1 MQQYIVKRLLLAVP
15 TIFGA
20 ITLVFF
26 AMHFAPGDPIAL
38 FVPSDR
44 SGQVKDEVVQEM
56 RKRYGFDKPVHEQYL
71 TYLGNMARLNFGR
84 SMRQDTVIT
93 EDLRSR
99 VVNTVQLGFAALII
113 STVGGIAL
121 GTISAV
127 KRGTW
132 LDNTVM
138 VTALLGI
145 SLPAFWFALILM
157 LVFGLHLRWLPPSG
171 YGGPIYTAEGYKFAI
186 MPVVTLGIAGIGGI
200 ARYTRSSLLEVIN
213 RDYVRTA
220 RAKGL
225 KETIVIFRHA
235 LRNGILPVITL
246 LGLSF
251 GDLLSGAVIIETV
264 FGWPGLG
271 RYLVSGINGRDFPVV
286 QASVLVI
293 AIGFVVGNLITDL
306 LLVSADPRIRF
317 NS

>member
-1 MQQYIVKRLLLAVP
+1 MQKYLIRRLLLAIP

-20 ITLVFF
+20 LTLVFF
-26 AMHFAPGDPIAL
+26 AMHLAPGDPIAL

-44 SGQVKDEVVQEM
+44 SGAVKQEVIDEL
-56 RKRYGFDKPVHEQYL
+56 RHRYGFDKSLPDQYWS
-71 TYLGNMARLNFGR
+71 YLKNMARLDFGR

-99 VVNTVQLGFAALII
+99 VTNTLQLGVAALVI
-113 STVGGIAL
+113 STVFGILL
-121 GTISAV
+121 GVVAAV

-132 LDNTVM
+132 VDNAVM
-138 VTALLGI
+138 VAALFGI
-145 SLPAFWFALILM
+145 SLPAFWFGLLLMIL
-157 LVFGLHLRWLPPSG
+157 FGLRWQILPPSG
-171 YGGPIYTAEGYKFAI
+171 YGGPIYTWDGLRYAI
-186 MPVVTLGIAGIGGI
+186 LPVVTLGIAGIGGI

-225 KETIVIFRHA
+225 REIVVIRRHA
-235 LRNGILPVITL
+235 LRNGLLPVITL

-251 GDLLSGAVIIETV
+251 GDLISGAVIIETV

-286 QASVLVI
+286 QAGVLVI
-293 AIGFVVGNLITDL
+293 AIAFVFGNILTDL
-306 LLVSADPRIRF
+306 ILAYADPRIRLAR
-317 NS
+317 

>member
-1 MQQYIVKRLLLAVP
+1 MQKYFIRRLLLAIP
-15 TIFGA
+15 TVFGA
-20 ITLVFF
+20 LTLVFF
-26 AMHFAPGDPIAL
+26 AMHLAPGDPIAL

-44 SGQVKDEVVQEM
+44 SGAVKQEVIDEL
-56 RKRYGFDKPVHEQYL
+56 RHRYGFDKSLPDQYFS
-71 TYLGNMARLNFGR
+71 YLNNMAHLDFGR

-93 EDLRSR
+93 DDLQSR
-99 VVNTVQLGFAALII
+99 VVNTVQLGLAALVI
-113 STVGGIAL
+113 STVFGILL
-121 GTISAV
+121 GVIAAV

-132 LDNTVM
+132 IDNVVM
-138 VTALLGI
+138 VAALLGI

-157 LVFGLHLRWLPPSG
+157 LLFGLRWQVLPPSG
-171 YGGPIYTAEGYKFAI
+171 YGGPVYTWDGLRYAI
-186 MPVVTLGIAGIGGI
+186 LPVVTLGIAGIGGI

-225 KETIVIFRHA
+225 KEVVVIRRHA
-235 LRNGILPVITL
+235 LRNGLLPVITL

-251 GDLLSGAVIIETV
+251 GDLISGAVIIETV

-286 QASVLVI
+286 QAGVLVI
-293 AIGFVVGNLITDL
+293 AVAFVLGNILTDL
-306 LLVSADPRIRF
+306 VLAYADPRIRL
-317 NS
+317 SR

>member
-99 VVNTVQLGFAALII
+99 VINTVQLGFAALII

-171 YGGPIYTAEGYKFAI
+171 YGGPIYTSEGFKFAI

>member
-44 SGQVKDEVVQEM
+44 SGQVKDEIVQEM
-56 RKRYGFDKPVHEQYL
+56 RKRYGFDEPVHEQYL

-99 VVNTVQLGFAALII
+99 VVNTIQLGLAALVI
-113 STVGGIAL
+113 STVGGITL

-145 SLPAFWFALILM
+145 SMPAFWFALILM

-317 NS
+317 TS

>member
-1 MQQYIVKRLLLAVP
+1 MQQYILKRVFLAVP
-15 TIFGA
+15 TLFGA

-38 FVPSDR
+38 FIPSDR
-44 SGQVKDEVVQEM
+44 SGQNKEELVKEI
-56 RKRYGFDKPVHEQYL
+56 RHRYGFDKPLYRQY
-71 TYLGNMARLNFGR
+71 TDYLSNMARLKFGR
-84 SMRQDTVIT
+84 SMRQDTLIS
-93 EDLRSR
+93 EDLQHRIL
-99 VVNTVQLGFAALII
+99 NTVQLGLAALVI
-113 STVGGIAL
+113 STVLGIGL

-132 LDNTVM
+132 VDNVVM
-138 VTALLGI
+138 VSALLGI

-157 LVFGLHLRWLPPSG
+157 LIFGLHLKWLPPSG
-171 YGGPIYTAEGYKFAI
+171 YGGPLYTWEGFRYAI

-225 KETIVIFRHA
+225 GEGIVISRHA

-271 RYLVSGINGRDFPVV
+271 RYLVTGINGRDFPVV
-286 QASVLVI
+286 QATVLVI
-293 AIGFVVGNLITDL
+293 AVGFIVGNIITDL
-306 LLVSADPRIRF
+306 LLASADPRIRF
-317 NS
+317 TS

>member
-1 MQQYIVKRLLLAVP
+1 MQTYLIRRLILAIP

-26 AMHFAPGDPIAL
+26 AMHLAPGDPIAL

-44 SGQVKDEVVQEM
+44 SGNVKQEVVDEM
-56 RKRYGFDKPVHEQYL
+56 RHRYGFDKPLQIQYL
-71 TYLGNMARLNFGR
+71 DYLKNMGRLQFGR
-84 SMRQDTVIT
+84 SMRQDTVISD
-93 EDLRSR
+93 DLKSR
-99 VVNTVQLGFAALII
+99 IVNTVQLGIAALVI
-113 STVGGIAL
+113 STVFGILL
-121 GTISAV
+121 GVISAV

-132 LDNTVM
+132 VDNLVM
-138 VTALLGI
+138 VLALLGI

-157 LVFGLHLRWLPPSG
+157 LLLGLHWGLLPPSG
-171 YGGPIYTAEGYKFAI
+171 YGGPLYTWHGFQYAI

-213 RDYVRTA
+213 RDFVRTA

-225 KETIVIFRHA
+225 KETVVIRRHA
-235 LRNGILPVITL
+235 LRNGLLPVITL
-246 LGLSF
+246 LGLYF

-293 AIGFVVGNLITDL
+293 ATSFVFANIFTDL
-306 LLVSADPRIRF
+306 ILAYADPRIRL
-317 NS
+317 SR